1 MPLTLNPLE
10 RFFLLTLNQGPATML
25 DMYGGPATRTVLAGI
40 RLNVFEALAEQSAT
54 AEELAQRLNLD
65 ARGAS
70 ILLETLASLGYVRKR
85 GAQFHLTA
93 MTRKWLTDAGTTN
106 FSPFYRFWGAM
117 LENLF
122 PRLEDAIRT
131 GAPPLN
137 LYEWLETHP
146 DVSRDFQAG
155 LMAGAR
161 LFQDGVANL
170 IPMPP
175 SARRVL
181 DIGGGHALYSVALCQ
196 KYPQLSAV
204 VLDSADALVVG
215 RETIRAAQLNERIEP
230 REGDFVRDELGTGFD
245 IALLFNILHGFRA
258 EQDIALLK
266 KARTALNPGGR
277 VVIMDQLV
285 GSSPTP
291 IVETFA
297 QIFSMSFFLLVGG
310 QAYTFEEMRGWL
322 TQAGY
327 GNIELKRSLKA
338 GGLLLLAQNPG

>member
-10 RFFLLTLNQGPATML
+10 RLFIFTLNQGPAMML
-25 DMYGGPATRTVLAGI
+25 DMYSGPATRTVLAGI
-40 RLNVFEALAEQSAT
+40 RLNVFETLAEQPAT
-54 AEELAQRLNLD
+54 AEDLARRLNLD
-65 ARGAS
+65 ARGAG
-70 ILLETLASLGYVRKR
+70 ILLETLAALGYVRKR

-106 FSPFYRFWGAM
+106 FSPFYRFWGAV

-122 PRLEDAIRT
+122 PRLEEAIRT

-161 LFQDGVANL
+161 LFKDGVANL
-170 IPMPP
+170 IPVPP

-181 DIGGGHALYSVALCQ
+181 DVGGGHALYSVALCQ

-215 RETIRAAQLNERIEP
+215 RETIRAAQLNERIETHK
-230 REGDFVRDELGTGFD
+230 GNFVSDALGAGFD
-245 IALLFNILHGFRA
+245 IVLLFNIMHGFRA
-258 EQDIALLK
+258 EQNITLLK
-266 KARTALNPGGR
+266 KVRTALHPGGC

-297 QIFSMSFFLLVGG
+297 QIFGMSFFLLVGG
-310 QAYTFEEMRGWL
+310 QAYTYDDMRGWL
-322 TQAGY
+322 TQAGF
-327 GNIELKRSLKA
+327 GNIQLKRSLKA
-338 GGLLLLAQNPG
+338 GGLLLFAENSG